1 MRFLEVEQSIRS
13 DSWTMQDLH
22 SHPHY
27 ELYYIYKGSRQLL
40 LANALHHIEAPSMIV
55 IPPNV
60 MHKTEGGPFER
71 YNVDVSPE
79 YLNPFQLHV
88 LNERA
93 LRVMKL
99 TQTQNQEFLPLLREM
114 AETDNNLKYSRYIV
128 EGLFAYF
135 VVALSRVDLSSQPG
149 LSVEHSVPP
158 LVLKVIDYLYAH
170 YREKLTLDGLAQRF
184 FVSKATIIYNFNRYL
199 HCSPMDFLLNLRMTK
214 AKEELLKTD
223 KSICQIAEECGFRS
237 ANYFSLIFKRK
248 EQLSPGNYRKY
259 QRTKT

>member
-1 MRFLEVEQSIRS
+1 MSFIEVERSARS

-27 ELYYIYKGSRQLL
+27 EIYYIYEGSRQLL
-40 LANALHHIEAPSMIV
+40 LANALHHIQAPSVLV

-60 MHKTEGGPFER
+60 MHKTEGGPFQR

-99 TQTQNQEFLPLLREM
+99 SPQQNQVFLELLRDM
-114 AETDNNLKYSRYIV
+114 AEAHSSAKYGRYIL

-135 VVALSRVDLSSQPG
+135 LVALSRVDLASQPS
-149 LSVEHSVPP
+149 LAVDHRVPP
-158 LVLKVIDYLYAH
+158 LVLKVIDHLYAH
-170 YREKLTLDGLAQRF
+170 YQERLTLDGLADRF

-199 HCSPMDFLLNLRMTK
+199 HCSPMDFLLNLRLTK
-214 AKEELLKTD
+214 AKEELLRTD
-223 KSICQIAEECGFRS
+223 KSICQIAEECGFGS

-259 QRTKT
+259 QRGKT